1 MDVDNMDLA
10 RIKQQYDT
18 LYTALGFER
27 QGLFR
32 LLQRQFNPREVV
44 YLGSSIHV
52 TPSFFFPHV
61 RYVDNGAQSCA
72 FFADVNAVQAFIAQH
87 KQYRR
92 APYLQYVRVDYSSRM
107 PGSFERG
114 DLVLALYAPGAL
126 HVAANYL
133 QRHGLLVYLPLPS
146 DRDVALPAVLVQVG
160 AIVAKGDSYRYEE
173 GDRTPPT
180 PSGRL
185 TGGSPGRGERYR
197 DDNVYG
203 VYATS
208 NA

>member
-1 MDVDNMDLA
+1 MDLA
-10 RIKQQYDT
+10 RIERQYDS
-18 LYTALGFER
+18 LYRALGLER

-32 LLQRQFNPREVV
+32 LLQRQFNPRQVV

-61 RYVDNGAQSCA
+61 RYVDNGDQSRA
-72 FFADVNAVQAFIAQH
+72 FFAGMDAVKAFVSKR
-87 KQYRR
+87 KQYRQ
-92 APYLQYVRVDYSSRM
+92 APYLHYLHVDYRTWT
-107 PGSFERG
+107 PGPFECG
-114 DLVLALYAPGAL
+114 DLVLALYAPG
-126 HVAANYL
+126 VRQIAANYL
-133 QRHGLLVYLPLPS
+133 QRHGRLLYLPLPS
-146 DRDVALPAVLVQVG
+146 DQDVAPPAALVQVG
-160 AIVAKGDSYRYEE
+160 AIVAKGDGYRYEE

-180 PSGRL
+180 PSARL

-203 VYATS
+203 VYVAS

>member
-1 MDVDNMDLA
+1 MDLA
-10 RIKQQYDT
+10 RIKQQYDS

-61 RYVDNGAQSCA
+61 RYVDNAAQSRD
-72 FFADVNAVQAFIAQH
+72 FFAGMDAVKAFVLRR
-87 KQYRR
+87 KQYRQ
-92 APYLQYVRVDYSSRM
+92 APYLQYVHADYRSWM
-107 PGSFERG
+107 PGPFACG

-133 QRHGLLVYLPLPS
+133 QRHGLLIYLPLPS
-146 DRDVALPAVLVQVG
+146 DQDIAPPAVLVQVG

-185 TGGSPGRGERYR
+185 TDGSPGRGERYR

-203 VYATS
+203 VYAAS

>member
-1 MDVDNMDLA
+1 L
-10 RIKQQYDT
+10 
-18 LYTALGFER
+18 ER

-32 LLQRQFNPREVV
+32 LLRRQFNPREVV

-61 RYVDNGAQSCA
+61 RYVDNGDQSSA
-72 FFADVNAVQAFIAQH
+72 FFSGMDAVNAFVSQR
-87 KQYRR
+87 KQYRQ
-92 APYLQYVRVDYSSRM
+92 APYLHYVHADYLSSM
-107 PGSFERG
+107 PGPFARG

-126 HVAANYL
+126 SIAANYL

-146 DRDVALPAVLVQVG
+146 DQDIAPPAALVQVG
-160 AIVAKGDSYRYEE
+160 AILAKGYSYRYEE
-173 GDRTPPT
+173 GDRMLPT
-180 PSGRL
+180 PSARL

-203 VYATS
+203 VYVAS